1 MRIAYARVSTTEQKL
16 DRQLD
21 NLKEAGYNKIY
32 TEKMTGTK
40 SSRPVLDEMLRSL
53 RKDDVLIVDSF
64 SRLSRSTKDLLS
76 LIDTLQQM
84 NVQLISLKENL
95 DTSTATGKLM
105 LTMLSALS
113 QFERDLIAER
123 TLEGL
128 KAAKARG
135 RVGGR
140 PKASEEKIKQVLKLI
155 DKNVSI
161 SEASKAT
168 GISTSTIS
176 RRISERKKL
185 ITEVV

>member
-1 MRIAYARVSTTEQKL
+1 MRIAYARVSTTDQKL

-21 NLKEAGYNKIY
+21 NLELAGYDKLY

-53 RKDDVLIVDSF
+53 RKDDILIVDSF

-113 QFERDLIAER
+113 QFERDIIAER

-140 PKASEEKIKQVLKLI
+140 PKASEEKIKQALKLI
-155 DKNVSI
+155 DKEVSI
-161 SEASKAT
+161 SDASKAV

-176 RRISERKKL
+176 RRISERKTLKL
-185 ITEVV
+185 